1 MAAPVAGRSGN
12 RKKMYICQGM
22 KRIHLLLPFLAAFF
36 LAALTGVPAC
46 AQRAEGLYGGIQFS
60 FPASHAGKTLGVKGG
75 YRWYP
80 FGPGQLF
87 SLSTEASV
95 NAAFPSLFSSPA
107 EGDTRLRLAVP
118 VLLYADY
125 PLFPNLRLPFS
136 GKVFP
141 LYAGIGV
148 GATYFHQSYVNL
160 PAQDSFYPEWS
171 PRLYLGSVGIEYHFR
186 RDKASDLVLVGR
198 FSLNRL
204 RRLLM
209 GGLF

>member
-1 MAAPVAGRSGN
+1 MNGIR
-12 RKKMYICQGM
+12 
-22 KRIHLLLPFLAAFF
+22 LLLRFLAAFI
-36 LAALTGVPAC
+36 LAALTGTSAI

-80 FGPGQLF
+80 LGPEQLF
-87 SLSTEASV
+87 SLSAEASV
-95 NAAFPSLFSSPA
+95 NAAFPSLFSSLEA
-107 EGDTRLRLAVP
+107 GDTRLRLAVP

-125 PLFPNLRLPFS
+125 PLFPSLRLPFS

-148 GATYFHQSYVNL
+148 GATYFHQRYVDL
-160 PAQDSFYPEWS
+160 PASDAFYPEWS
-171 PRLYLGSVGIEYHFR
+171 PRLYLGAVGIEYHFR